1 VYGEEGDRLRAL
13 SYYNRDVYLLCFS
26 IAQGRYNYEYDKI
39 RNKWSLEVAH
49 ARRPIEP
56 LIVVV
61 GMRAEARYAEEPS
74 ENYITIEEGIMI
86 AKAVGAA
93 GYIECSMETGQG
105 VLEVCREAALLWC
118 NQGQKELKKGKKKG
132 DKRCEIQ

>member
-1 VYGEEGDRLRAL
+1 MA
-13 SYYNRDVYLLCFS
+13 YNH
-26 IAQGRYNYEYDKI
+26 EYDKI

-49 ARRPIEP
+49 ARHPIEP
-56 LIVVV
+56 LIVLV
-61 GMRAEARYAEEPS
+61 GM
-74 ENYITIEEGIMI
+74 M

-118 NQGQKELKKGKKKG
+118 DRGQKEQKKGKKG
-132 DKRCEIQ
+132 EKRCEIQ